1 MLNWTTVLRFSPL
14 LPEKEKISSHCCV
27 ACSPFLYKTYT
38 FLPHWQGVWPYNTLA
53 NGIWAEVTHRSPSGR
68 GCDEHNGFAFPQPSH
83 PCLSAMR
90 TSPRRSLSF
99 VLSLSCRQAEQTWW
113 VKFSVKKTSLSCHC
127 IPRRS
132 GFHLLLPQSWL
143 IWGLTKFGQE
153 KWVEGWAPESIFP
166 DLGTKFILR
175 SHR

>member
-1 MLNWTTVLRFSPL
+1 MIRFLRAAWTVQTFASHVDPLPIFFLSFPCWIEPLFLGFHFSQ
-14 LPEKEKISSHCCV
+14 KKKKISSHCRV

-132 GFHLLLPQSWL
+132 GFHLLLP
-143 IWGLTKFGQE
+143 
-153 KWVEGWAPESIFP
+153 
-166 DLGTKFILR
+166 
-175 SHR
+175 